1 MKFIRK
7 LFGLEKQPVVTPDA
21 WGSKDVANESKAVSI
36 NEQPITPAATAP
48 AITQVAQATKAVEI
62 LKAKEE
68 FSAPAKVAPVKK
80 STPKK
85 QPVKKAPAKK

>member
-36 NEQPITPAATAP
+36 NEQSIAP

-62 LKAKEE
+62 LIAKEE
-68 FSAPAKVAPVKK
+68 LSAPAKVAPVKK

>member
-7 LFGLEKQPVVTPDA
+7 LFGLEKQQPVVTPDA
-21 WGSKDVANESKAVSI
+21 WGSKDVANESKAVTI
-36 NEQPITPAATAP
+36 NEQPIATAP
-48 AITQVAQATKAVEI
+48 AITQVAQVTKAVEI

-68 FSAPAKVAPVKK
+68 LSAPAKVAPVKK